1 MTAAEPFEPEALPLI
16 DHHVHG
22 VVTADLD
29 RAAFELLMTE
39 ASGPPAQG
47 TTMFDS
53 QLGFAFRRWC
63 APVLDLEPSV
73 RAEDYLRRRAELGTP
88 EVNRRL
94 LTAAGVAQWLIDT
107 GYQTDQVTTPDQV
120 AVASGTPARQ
130 IVRLEAVAEKV
141 ARAGPTAASWA
152 TTFAEELAIEA
163 ASTGAVGFK
172 SIVAYRF
179 GFDFDP
185 IRPGSADVA
194 AAAGRLMR
202 ALETDQSARLAD
214 PVLLRH
220 LIWTAIDIG
229 KPLQFHVGFGDTDV
243 RLHRTNPTLLTDF
256 LIASEPAGTPVMLLH
271 CYPYHREAG
280 YLAHVFSHVYMDVGA
295 ILNHVGARSAAV
307 LAEALELT
315 PFAKMLYSSDAFG
328 LPELHYLG
336 ATGFRRDIE
345 RVTGQFVA
353 DGAWCAADAERV
365 AALVGSANASRVYR
379 LDHQ

>member
-1 MTAAEPFEPEALPLI
+1 VTTIESLALI

-22 VVTADLD
+22 VVTGDLD
-29 RAAFELLMTE
+29 RAGFELLMTE
-39 ASGPPAQG
+39 ASGPPAPG

-53 QLGFAFRRWC
+53 QLGFTMRRWC

-73 RAEDYLRRRAELGTP
+73 AAEDYLRRRAELGTA

-94 LTAAGVAQWLIDT
+94 LTAAGVGQWLVDT
-107 GYQTDQVTTPDQV
+107 GYQSDQVTTPEQLV
-120 AVASGTPARQ
+120 RASGAPASH
-130 IVRLEAVAEKV
+130 IVRLEVVAEKA
-141 ARAGPTAASWA
+141 ARAGTTAAAWA
-152 TTFAEELAIEA
+152 GAFAEELATETA
-163 ASTGAVGFK
+163 AAGAVGYK

-185 IRPGSADVA
+185 TRPAAAEVA
-194 AAAGRLMR
+194 AAAGRLLR
-202 ALETDQSARLAD
+202 ALDADPAARVVD

-243 RLHRTNPTLLTDF
+243 RLHRSDPSLLTDF
-256 LIASEPAGTPVMLLH
+256 LIATEPIGTPIMLLH
-271 CYPYHREAG
+271 CYPHHRVAG
-280 YLAHVFSHVYMDVGA
+280 YLAHVFSHVYMDLGA
-295 ILNHVGARSAAV
+295 VLNHVGARSAAV

-315 PFAKMLYSSDAFG
+315 PFGKMLYSSDAFG

-336 ATGFRRDIE
+336 AIGFRRDIS

-353 DGAWCAADAERV
+353 DGAWSAADAKRV
-365 AALVGSANASRVYR
+365 AELIGSANATRVYR
-379 LDHQ
+379 LGQS

>member
-1 MTAAEPFEPEALPLI
+1 MTTIESLALI

-22 VVTADLD
+22 VVTGDLD
-29 RAAFELLMTE
+29 RAGFELLMTE
-39 ASGPPAQG
+39 ASGPPAPG

-53 QLGFAFRRWC
+53 QLGFTMRRWC

-73 RAEDYLRRRAELGTP
+73 AAEDYLRRRAELGTA

-94 LTAAGVAQWLIDT
+94 LTAAGVGQWLVDT
-107 GYQTDQVTTPDQV
+107 GYQSDQVTTPEQLV
-120 AVASGTPARQ
+120 RASGAPASH
-130 IVRLEAVAEKV
+130 IVRLEVVAEKA
-141 ARAGPTAASWA
+141 ARAGTTAAAWA
-152 TTFAEELAIEA
+152 GAFAEELATETA
-163 ASTGAVGFK
+163 AAEAVGYK

-185 IRPGSADVA
+185 TRPAAAEVA
-194 AAAGRLMR
+194 AAAGRLLR
-202 ALETDQSARLAD
+202 ALDADLAARVVD

-243 RLHRTNPTLLTDF
+243 RLHRSDPSLLTDF
-256 LIASEPAGTPVMLLH
+256 LIATEPIGTPIMLLH
-271 CYPYHREAG
+271 CYPHHRVAG
-280 YLAHVFSHVYMDVGA
+280 YLAHVFSHVYMDLGA
-295 ILNHVGARSAAV
+295 VLNHVGARSAAV

-315 PFAKMLYSSDAFG
+315 PFGKMLYSSDAFG

-336 ATGFRRDIE
+336 AIGFRRDIS

-353 DGAWCAADAERV
+353 DGAWSAADAKRV
-365 AALVGSANASRVYR
+365 AELIGSANATRVYR
-379 LDHQ
+379 LGQS

>member
-1 MTAAEPFEPEALPLI
+1 MTTIESLALI

-22 VVTADLD
+22 VVTGDLD
-29 RAAFELLMTE
+29 RAGFELLMTE
-39 ASGPPAQG
+39 ASGPPAPG

-53 QLGFAFRRWC
+53 QLGFTMRRWC

-73 RAEDYLRRRAELGTP
+73 AAEDYLRRRAELGTA

-94 LTAAGVAQWLIDT
+94 LTAAGVGQWLVDT
-107 GYQTDQVTTPDQV
+107 GYQSDQVTTPEQLV
-120 AVASGTPARQ
+120 RASGAPASH
-130 IVRLEAVAEKV
+130 IVRLEVVAEKA
-141 ARAGPTAASWA
+141 ARAGTTAAAWA
-152 TTFAEELAIEA
+152 GAFAEELATETA
-163 ASTGAVGFK
+163 AAGAVGYK

-185 IRPGSADVA
+185 TRPASAEVA
-194 AAAGRLMR
+194 AAAGRLLR
-202 ALETDQSARLAD
+202 ALDADPAARVVD

-243 RLHRTNPTLLTDF
+243 RLHRSDPSLLTDF
-256 LIASEPAGTPVMLLH
+256 LIATEPIGTPIMLLH
-271 CYPYHREAG
+271 CYPHHRVAG
-280 YLAHVFSHVYMDVGA
+280 YLAHVFSHVYMDLGA
-295 ILNHVGARSAAV
+295 VLNHVGARSAAV

-315 PFAKMLYSSDAFG
+315 PFGKMLYSSDAFG

-336 ATGFRRDIE
+336 AIGFRRDIS

-353 DGAWCAADAERV
+353 DEAWSAADAKRV
-365 AALVGSANASRVYR
+365 AELIGSANATRVYR
-379 LDHQ
+379 LGQS

>member
-1 MTAAEPFEPEALPLI
+1 MTTIESLALI

-22 VVTADLD
+22 VVTGDLD
-29 RAAFELLMTE
+29 RAGFELLMTE
-39 ASGPPAQG
+39 ASGPPAPG

-53 QLGFAFRRWC
+53 QLGFTMRRWC

-73 RAEDYLRRRAELGTP
+73 AAEDYLRRRAELGTA

-94 LTAAGVAQWLIDT
+94 LTAAGVGQWLVDT
-107 GYQTDQVTTPDQV
+107 GYQSDQVTTPEQLV
-120 AVASGTPARQ
+120 RASGAPASH
-130 IVRLEAVAEKV
+130 IVRLEVVAEKA
-141 ARAGPTAASWA
+141 ARAGTTAAAWA
-152 TTFAEELAIEA
+152 GAFAEELATETA
-163 ASTGAVGFK
+163 AAGAVGYK

-185 IRPGSADVA
+185 TRPAAADVA
-194 AAAGRLMR
+194 AAAGRLLR
-202 ALETDQSARLAD
+202 ALDADPAARVVD

-243 RLHRTNPTLLTDF
+243 RLHRSDPSLLTDF
-256 LIASEPAGTPVMLLH
+256 LIATEPIGTPIMLLH
-271 CYPYHREAG
+271 CYPHHRVAG
-280 YLAHVFSHVYMDVGA
+280 YLAHVFSHVYMDLGA
-295 ILNHVGARSAAV
+295 VLNHVGARSAAV

-315 PFAKMLYSSDAFG
+315 PFGKMLYSSDAFG

-336 ATGFRRDIE
+336 AIGFRRDIS

-353 DGAWCAADAERV
+353 DGAWSAADAKRV
-365 AALVGSANASRVYR
+365 AELIGSANATRVYR
-379 LDHQ
+379 LGQS

>member
-1 MTAAEPFEPEALPLI
+1 MTTIESLALI

-22 VVTADLD
+22 VVTGDLD
-29 RAAFELLMTE
+29 RAGFELLMTE
-39 ASGPPAQG
+39 ASGPPAPG

-53 QLGFAFRRWC
+53 QLGFTMRRWC

-73 RAEDYLRRRAELGTP
+73 AAEDYLRRRAELGTA

-94 LTAAGVAQWLIDT
+94 LTAAGVGQWLVDT
-107 GYQTDQVTTPDQV
+107 GYQSDQVTTPEQLV
-120 AVASGTPARQ
+120 RASGAPASH
-130 IVRLEAVAEKV
+130 IVRLEVVAEKA
-141 ARAGPTAASWA
+141 ARAGTTAAAWA
-152 TTFAEELAIEA
+152 GAFAEELATETA
-163 ASTGAVGFK
+163 AAGAVGYK

-185 IRPGSADVA
+185 TRPASAEVA
-194 AAAGRLMR
+194 AAAGGLLR
-202 ALETDQSARLAD
+202 ALDADPAARVVD

-243 RLHRTNPTLLTDF
+243 RLHRSDPSLLTDF
-256 LIASEPAGTPVMLLH
+256 LIATEPIGTPIMLLH
-271 CYPYHREAG
+271 CYPHHRVAG
-280 YLAHVFSHVYMDVGA
+280 YLAHVFSHVYMDLGA
-295 ILNHVGARSAAV
+295 VLNHVGARSAAV

-315 PFAKMLYSSDAFG
+315 PFGKMLYSSDAFG

-336 ATGFRRDIE
+336 AIGFRRDIS

-353 DGAWCAADAERV
+353 DGAWSAADARRV
-365 AALVGSANASRVYR
+365 GELIGSANATRVYR
-379 LDHQ
+379 LGQS

>member
-1 MTAAEPFEPEALPLI
+1 VTTIESLALI

-22 VVTADLD
+22 VVTGDLD
-29 RAAFELLMTE
+29 RAGFELLMTE
-39 ASGPPAQG
+39 ASGPPAPG

-53 QLGFAFRRWC
+53 QLGFTMRRWC

-73 RAEDYLRRRAELGTP
+73 AAEDYLRRRAELGTA

-94 LTAAGVAQWLIDT
+94 LTAAGVGQWLVDT
-107 GYQTDQVTTPDQV
+107 GYQSDQVTTPEQLV
-120 AVASGTPARQ
+120 RASGAPASH
-130 IVRLEAVAEKV
+130 IVRLEVVAEKA
-141 ARAGPTAASWA
+141 ARAGTTAAAWA
-152 TTFAEELAIEA
+152 GAFAEELATETA
-163 ASTGAVGFK
+163 AAGAVGYK

-185 IRPGSADVA
+185 TRPAPAEVA
-194 AAAGRLMR
+194 AAAGRLLR
-202 ALETDQSARLAD
+202 ALDADPAARVVD

-243 RLHRTNPTLLTDF
+243 RLHRSDPSLLTDF
-256 LIASEPAGTPVMLLH
+256 LIATEPVGTPIMLLH
-271 CYPYHREAG
+271 CYPHHRVAG
-280 YLAHVFSHVYMDVGA
+280 YLAHVFSHVYMDLGA
-295 ILNHVGARSAAV
+295 VLNHVGARSAAV

-315 PFAKMLYSSDAFG
+315 PFGKMLYSSDAFG

-336 ATGFRRDIE
+336 AIGFRRDIS

-353 DGAWCAADAERV
+353 DGAWSAADAKRV
-365 AALVGSANASRVYR
+365 AELIGSANATRVYR
-379 LDHQ
+379 LGQS